1 MKAENDRPDCCAS
14 ARKITPGGALPAALC
29 LLLVLAAA
37 GPAATAES
45 AAEESAAAES
55 DSRQIFREGSP
66 PWLRAVGKLLVPGS
80 RYENGRRRHHREDCS
95 ATLVANPGRQQA
107 DTVVTAWHC
116 LEFYRDLS
124 KPISFTARGA
134 SGELLSREAYR
145 LADGGGMHRDWAILR
160 LYQPIAQTEISAMHI
175 HPEKADPGRPITM
188 AGYSRDDGKGEGGE
202 QLTYHAG
209 CRITS
214 ETRDGTDSDCRAY
227 KGASG
232 GAVVQLS
239 SEGQALY
246 SGVISRGDSERL
258 SIYVPVAHFR
268 SALHQYLD

>member
-1 MKAENDRPDCCAS
+1 
-14 ARKITPGGALPAALC
+14 
-29 LLLVLAAA
+29 
-37 GPAATAES
+37 
-45 AAEESAAAES
+45 
-55 DSRQIFREGSP
+55 
-66 PWLRAVGKLLVPGS
+66 
-80 RYENGRRRHHREDCS
+80 
-95 ATLVANPGRQQA
+95 
-107 DTVVTAWHC
+107 
-116 LEFYRDLS
+116 
-124 KPISFTARGA
+124 
-134 SGELLSREAYR
+134 
-145 LADGGGMHRDWAILR
+145 
-160 LYQPIAQTEISAMHI
+160 MHI